1 MSLNKGVF
9 EENLKELE
17 QTVKKLEEGNVSL
30 DEMLSLFENGIRLTK
45 SCTAQLDEAE
55 QKINILLKSENGEL
69 SEAEFEGLKEQ
80 I

>member
-69 SEAEFEGLKEQ
+69 REVEFEGLKEQ

>member
-1 MSLNKGVF
+1 
-9 EENLKELE
+9 
-17 QTVKKLEEGNVSL
+17 
-30 DEMLSLFENGIRLTK
+30 MLSLFENGIRLTK

-69 SEAEFEGLKEQ
+69 SEVEFEGLKEQ

>member
-1 MSLNKGVF
+1 MSLDKGVF

-69 SEAEFEGLKEQ
+69 SEVEFEGLKEQ

>member
-30 DEMLSLFENGIRLTK
+30 DEMLTLFENGIRLTK

-55 QKINILLKSENGEL
+55 QKINILLTFPSIVYP
-69 SEAEFEGLKEQ
+69 FHQITLK
-80 I
+80 

>member
-45 SCTAQLDEAE
+45 SCTAQLDDAE

>member
-1 MSLNKGVF
+1 MSLNKGIF

-69 SEAEFEGLKEQ
+69 SEVEFEGLKEQ

>member
-55 QKINILLKSENGEL
+55 QKIKILLKSENGEL

>member
-1 MSLNKGVF
+1 MSMNKGVF

-69 SEAEFEGLKEQ
+69 SEVEFEGLKEQ